1 MREFFR
7 GGWLGL
13 EHFAKSWCTHTEL
26 AIKVDRLSTG
36 ASRWSSPGHPSAAKT
51 PFPSIDGNCRRRLDP
66 DEPAALHGDV
76 VAGGDVRPDFHFAI
90 GPAAFQLIE
99 LLAIR

>member
-26 AIKVDRLSTG
+26 AIKVDRLSPG
-36 ASRWSSPGHPSAAKT
+36 ASRWSSPGHPSAFHPWLRLLSHQLMETADAV
-51 PFPSIDGNCRRRLDP
+51 SIRTSP
-66 DEPAALHGDV
+66 
-76 VAGGDVRPDFHFAI
+76 RPCTAM
-90 GPAAFQLIE
+90 
-99 LLAIR
+99 